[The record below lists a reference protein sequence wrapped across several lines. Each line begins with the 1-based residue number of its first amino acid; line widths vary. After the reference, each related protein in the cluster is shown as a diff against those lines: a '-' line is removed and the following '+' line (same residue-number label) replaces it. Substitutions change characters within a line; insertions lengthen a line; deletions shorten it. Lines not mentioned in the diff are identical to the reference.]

1 MAKEPAGS
9 SLSDLCVL
17 QEVSQGL
24 VLPRLLGGV
33 NDETR
38 KVIWVRHGL
47 VWFGYCVAAWPSGW
61 SFVKGLLFAGVVS
74 SSWLSRAQC
83 LGVIG
88 SGVSSQRETC
98 RCVL

>member
-9 SLSDLCVL
+9 SLADLCVL

-38 KVIWVRHGL
+38 KVIWVWHGL
-47 VWFGYCVAAWPSGW
+47 VW
-61 SFVKGLLFAGVVS
+61 LLRGCLALRVVF
-74 SSWLSRAQC
+74 C
-83 LGVIG
+83 
-88 SGVSSQRETC
+88 
-98 RCVL
+98 